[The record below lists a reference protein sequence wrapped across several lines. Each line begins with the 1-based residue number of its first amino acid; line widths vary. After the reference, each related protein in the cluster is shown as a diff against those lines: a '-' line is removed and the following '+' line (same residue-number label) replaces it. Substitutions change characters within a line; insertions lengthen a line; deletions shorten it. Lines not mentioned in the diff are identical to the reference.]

1 MGDVEMKTA
10 EEILNL
16 QQEIS
21 NLKKDIE
28 FLTNKVGIHDMYLN
42 RLNKEREEKEEQ
54 IYSKKYTAEEMME
67 IVMNLN
73 KWESNEERQKF
84 TTEMFY
90 EFYNNENI
98 PRVEEDWE

>member
-1 MGDVEMKTA
+1 MKTA

-28 FLTNKVGIHDMYLN
+28 FLSKKVGIHDMYLN

>member
-1 MGDVEMKTA
+1 MKTA

>member
-1 MGDVEMKTA
+1 MNTA

-28 FLTNKVGIHDMYLN
+28 FLSKKVGVHDMYLN
-42 RLNKEREEKEEQ
+42 RLNKEREREKEEEVFQ
-54 IYSKKYTAEEMME
+54 VQKYSAEEMIK
-67 IVMNLN
+67 IVMNLS
-73 KWESNEERQKF
+73 KWKSNEERQKF
-84 TTEMFY
+84 LSEMFY
-90 EFYNNENI
+90 EFYNNESI

>member
-1 MGDVEMKTA
+1 MKTA

-28 FLTNKVGIHDMYLN
+28 FLSKKVGIHDMYLN
-42 RLNKEREEKEEQ
+42 RLNKEREEEEEAFHTQ
-54 IYSKKYTAEEMME
+54 KYSAEEMME

-73 KWESNEERQKF
+73 KWESNEERQNF
-84 TTEMFY
+84 LTEMFY